1 MSNKKSIIIIAV
13 VASFLFNFSLIGIS
27 FAAECGGVQ
36 TSLISCDKGDQDSLG
51 GVGALLK
58 EIYKILNYLIIIV
71 AVAGTVYGGI
81 LYTTAGGN
89 SEQTKK
95 AISYIRNVII
105 GLIAWA
111 LMYAI
116 LNWLVPGGVPIL

>member
-1 MSNKKSIIIIAV
+1 MSNKKSIIILAI
-13 VASFLFNFSLIGIS
+13 VASFLFNFSVIGIS
-27 FAAECGGVQ
+27 FAAECAGVQ
-36 TSLISCDKGDQDSLG
+36 TSLISCDKGNQDSLG

-58 EIYKILNYLIIIV
+58 VIYTILNYLIIIV

-116 LNWLVPGGVPIL
+116 LNWLVPGFTPL